1 MANEFDIA
9 GSMASLRGRDTE
21 AAFEDIPIMCVALWH
36 IEGYTRLDAVGRT
49 NHVVL

>member
-9 GSMASLRGRDTE
+9 GPMASPRGRDTE
-21 AAFEDIPIMCVALWH
+21 AAFEDIPIMCVVLWH
-36 IEGYTRLDAVGRT
+36 IAGYTRLVAVERT